1 MGADRKCKEIGIIS
15 DTTLHRHLL
24 QSAVI
29 SANYKVGYI
38 HDPGKK
44 ELKDIPFKAIGVW
57 LVDLSDED
65 EWADL
70 IAEII
75 EHSEA
80 PVLFGDSEVPQH
92 GTPPYNRWKKR
103 LLAKISDHIGEPVT
117 FSQPV
122 HMANQA
128 AHIPSQPAHI
138 DSTDENIGSV
148 TLPTKKPIK
157 PPLPREFENASD
169 GGESEQR
176 VWVLAASLGGPAAVK
191 EFLDYLPDGLP
202 VAFILA
208 QHIDGNFQTV
218 LSQVLARNTQYTII
232 NDCDNKKVTH
242 GNMYVLSVEHAVS
255 FSVNGTIIP
264 SDEAWEGLY
273 SPSIDQVIG
282 AVAERWKDQSG
293 AIIFSGMGE
302 DGTKTVLDMHEYGG
316 IILAQDQKSCANSC
330 MPDAIRETGCVTYS
344 GSPQQLAYQFVD
356 LIRKQMPVAS

>member
-1 MGADRKCKEIGIIS
+1 MDTVKTDKKGKEIGILS

-38 HDPGKK
+38 PDLGKK
-44 ELKDIPFKAIGVW
+44 DLKDIPFEAIGVW

-65 EWADL
+65 KWTDL

-75 EHSEA
+75 EYSEA
-80 PVLFGDSEVPQH
+80 PILFGDIEVPQH
-92 GTPPYNRWKKR
+92 GTPAYNRWKKR
-103 LLAKISDHIGEPVT
+103 LLGKISDHIGDPVT

-122 HMANQA
+122 FR
-128 AHIPSQPAHI
+128 AHEGNADEINESAVLPA
-138 DSTDENIGSV
+138 
-148 TLPTKKPIK
+148 KKPIK
-157 PPLPREFENASD
+157 APLPREFENASN
-169 GGESEQR
+169 GEESEDR

-208 QHIDGNFQTV
+208 QHIDRNFQNV
-218 LSQVLARNTQYTII
+218 LSQVLARNTQYNLI
-232 NDCDNKKVTH
+232 NECDNKKVIH
-242 GNMYVLSVEHAVS
+242 GNIYVLSVEHAVS
-255 FSVNGTIIP
+255 FSKNGTIIP
-264 SDEAWEGLY
+264 SDEPWDGPY

-282 AVAERWKDQSG
+282 AVAERWKDKSG

-302 DGTKTVLDMHEYGG
+302 DGTKTVLDMHEQGG
-316 IILAQDQKSCANSC
+316 IILAQDQKSCVNSC
-330 MPDAIRETGCVTYS
+330 MPDAIRRTGCVTYN